1 MERSIPFI
9 YCNTGTT
16 GTGGRGV
23 KHNLDKD
30 RCEILAE
37 YLIEYGLTVRA
48 VAYAFSISKSTVHKD
63 ITEKLEQINPD
74 LFDRVRAILEKNK
87 SERHLRGGEATRV
100 KYLRE
105 KGKPTT

>member
-1 MERSIPFI
+1 M
-9 YCNTGTT
+9 
-16 GTGGRGV
+16 

-30 RCEILAE
+30 RCEMLAE